1 MLGEI
6 MGKVQCPHCGN
17 CFETSAV
24 ADKGK
29 TVTASEEAP
38 RKEKKVYLEW
48 QASYALGVAELDEQH
63 ARLVEII
70 NELSWAVNSPTRDP
84 NFVKKL
90 IVDLTQFATK
100 YFVSEEKML
109 KESAFPAIDK
119 QILEHREFIKKIKEL
134 HEDFKK
140 SVVSL
145 RPLLTFLN
153 SWFVKHCLEKDRDFA
168 SYYLRMNKKVS

>member
-1 MLGEI
+1 

-17 CFETSAV
+17 CFESSAF
-24 ADKGK
+24 ADKEK
-29 TVTASEEAP
+29 TVMAMQEIP
-38 RKEKKVYLEW
+38 KKEKKVYLEW
-48 QASYALGVAELDEQH
+48 QSHYSVGVTELDEQH
-63 ARLVEII
+63 VKLVEMI

-100 YFVSEEKML
+100 YFVQEEKMM
-109 KESAFPAIDK
+109 KEISFPAIEK
-119 QILEHREFIKKIKEL
+119 HILEHREFIKKIKEL

-145 RPLLTFLN
+145 RPLLTFMN
-153 SWFVKHCLEKDRDFA
+153 SWFVKHCLEKDKDFA
-168 SYYLRMNKKVS
+168 VFHQRVTKKAS